1 MQSQLP
7 LVHPHLCS
15 KHWPCHWPPSTGR
28 ARQYPGCGWPGCH
41 GGVEPWGH
49 SGSDPGQPGWA
60 MVIGNFN
67 VSKIYQNIM
76 KPLWLGAV
84 KMKNYEKKSS
94 MQFWGHDF
102 GWLPDASSGIVPWY
116 VYMYIYIYVY
126 IYMCMYVF
134 VCVCMCRICVNM
146 YIYIWYVCVW
156 MGIDGIGT
164 TCACLLLL
172 LANPW
177 VEPLTRSVHC
187 LLPTP
192 YTSGADADM
201 VPRMEFLKGGCDTP
215 YQHGW
220 MFMPRSQGDSQCQC
234 CCLNV
239 GDVGV
244 SRLTTGQFYNS
255 CH

>member
-67 VSKIYQNIM
+67 ISKIYQNIM

-116 VYMYIYIYVY
+116 VYMYIYMY
-126 IYMCMYVF
+126 IYMYVY
-134 VCVCMCRICVNM
+134 VCVCMCMCRICVNI
-146 YIYIWYVCVW
+146 YIYVIIC
-156 MGIDGIGT
+156 M
-164 TCACLLLL
+164 
-172 LANPW
+172 
-177 VEPLTRSVHC
+177 
-187 LLPTP
+187 
-192 YTSGADADM
+192 
-201 VPRMEFLKGGCDTP
+201 
-215 YQHGW
+215 
-220 MFMPRSQGDSQCQC
+220 
-234 CCLNV
+234 CLN
-239 GDVGV
+239 GYWWDWNH
-244 SRLTTGQFYNS
+244 LCIFAFTA
-255 CH
+255 C